1 MSRWMGVDI
10 GGQSLKAAVADE
22 AGRVTGHAIRPT
34 GRSTTLSDLA
44 AAIGEVT
51 GELGYERGRTIGV
64 GVAGCVT
71 LDGVVCGSP
80 NLPALAGSA
89 VERDLGD
96 AIGGR
101 VVADNDAHCH
111 ALAEAWIGSAARTG
125 NFLLLTLGSGIGSGL
140 VVEGKVYRGA
150 TGYGC
155 ELGHMIFRPGGRRCG
170 CGNQGCLEA
179 YVSEVALASRI
190 PDEHPAL
197 GRRVEALVRERSI
210 GHAHALFEL
219 AEAGEKEAASL
230 ADTLAGELGI
240 AIGSAVNVFDV
251 ELVVI
256 GGGIAPGMLARVAR
270 LRRAMAGV
278 LFARSE
284 SAVRIEAASVGTL
297 AGAVGAAR
305 LAMTTV

>member
-10 GGQSLKAAVADE
+10 GGQSLKAVLVDERGTVAKHE
-22 AGRVTGHAIRPT
+22 TRPT
-34 GRSTTLSDLA
+34 GRSTTLRDLA
-44 AAIGEVT
+44 AAIGEVMT
-51 GELGYERGRTIGV
+51 ELDPVRGRAIGV

-71 LDGVVCGSP
+71 LDGIVRGSP

-89 VERDLGD
+89 IERDLG
-96 AIGGR
+96 AVLGPR

-111 ALAEAWIGSAARTG
+111 ALAEAWIGTARNTPT
-125 NFLLLTLGSGIGSGL
+125 FLLITLGSGIGSGL
-140 VVEGKVYRGA
+140 VVDGKVHRGA

-155 ELGHMIFRPGGRRCG
+155 ELGHMIFRPRGRRCG

-190 PDEHPAL
+190 PEERPEL
-197 GRRVEALVRERSI
+197 GRRVAALVGERGI

-219 AEAGEKEAASL
+219 ADAGDADAIGL
-230 ADTLAGELGI
+230 ADGLAEELGT
-240 AIGSAVNVFDV
+240 ALGSAVNVFDV
-251 ELVVI
+251 ELIVI
-256 GGGIAPGMLARVAR
+256 GGGIAPGILARVAR
-270 LRRAMAGV
+270 LRRAMAGA
-278 LFARSE
+278 LFARDE
-284 SAVRIEAASVGTL
+284 AAVRIEPASAGAL

>member
-1 MSRWMGVDI
+1 MGVDI
-10 GGQSLKAAVADE
+10 GGQSLKAVVADDT
-22 AGRVTGHAIRPT
+22 GRVTAHATRPT
-34 GRSTTLSDLA
+34 GRSVTVSDLVA
-44 AAIGEVT
+44 AVSEVT
-51 GELGYERGRTIGV
+51 AELGYERGRAVGV

-71 LDGVVCGSP
+71 LAGVVCGSP

-89 VERDLGD
+89 IERAIGD
-96 AIGGR
+96 ALGRR

-111 ALAEAWIGSAARTG
+111 ALAEAWIGSAMSAE

-140 VVEGKVYRGA
+140 VVGGQVYRGT

-155 ELGHMIFRPGGRRCG
+155 EFGHMIFRPGGRRCG

-219 AEAGEKEAASL
+219 AAAADEEAASL

-251 ELVVI
+251 ELVVV
-256 GGGIAPGMLARVAR
+256 GGGIAPGILARVAR
-270 LRRAMAGV
+270 LRRAMAGA
-278 LFARSE
+278 LFARAE

-305 LAMTTV
+305 LAMTRV

>member
-10 GGQSLKAAVADE
+10 GGQSLKAVVADE
-22 AGRVTGHAIRPT
+22 TGRVTGHTTRPT
-34 GRSTTLSDLA
+34 GRSATLGDLA
-44 AAIGEVT
+44 AAIGEVA
-51 GELGYERGRTIGV
+51 GELGYERGRAVGV

-71 LDGVVCGSP
+71 LGGVVCGSP

-89 VERDLGD
+89 LERDLGS
-96 AIGGR
+96 ALGRR

-111 ALAEAWIGSAARTG
+111 ALAEVWIGSAVSSA
-125 NFLLLTLGSGIGSGL
+125 NFLLLTLGSGVGSGL
-140 VVEGKVYRGA
+140 VVGGKVYRGA

-170 CGNQGCLEA
+170 CGNRGCLEA
-179 YVSEVALASRI
+179 YVSEVALVSRI
-190 PDEHPAL
+190 PDEQPAL
-197 GRRVEALVRERSI
+197 GARVEALVRERSI

-219 AEAGEKEAASL
+219 AEGGDEEAVSL
-230 ADTLAGELGI
+230 ADTLADELGV
-240 AIGSAVNVFDV
+240 AIGTAVNVFDV

-256 GGGIAPGMLARVAR
+256 GGGIAPGILARGAQ
-270 LRRAMAGV
+270 LRHAMAGA
-278 LFARSE
+278 LFARAE
-284 SAVRIEAASVGTL
+284 SAVRVEAASVGTL